1 MNTVHKILDL
11 FENFLEEK
19 SVWIENEDR
28 EGCDGEAILYGMDYG
43 RLYEEINELLAKERL
58 VLDDGDYVKYRRVS
72 DVEKII
78 NVVKAAV
85 DEYGRDFVDV
95 YLDYETEMYDVMICR
110 GNDSLPY
117 MLGVGRLKR
126 VDKNELACELDKLGV
141 GHVW

>member
-28 EGCDGEAILYGMDYG
+28 EGCEGEAILYGMDYG

-78 NVVKAAV
+78 HVVKAAV

>member
-28 EGCDGEAILYGMDYG
+28 EGCEGEAILYGMDYG

-58 VLDDGDYVKYRRVS
+58 VLDDGDYVKYRKVS
-72 DVEKII
+72 DVDKIVRAVEK
-78 NVVKAAV
+78 ATSM
-85 DEYGRDFVDV
+85 YGRDFVDV
-95 YLDYETEMYDVMICR
+95 YLDYETEMYDIMICR

-141 GHVW
+141 GHMW